1 MNSIRI
7 ILFLFF
13 ALSIAGCR
21 QIFGDREQPELI
33 VQPPDEAEKIIITS
47 PVHGSIWKKG
57 DVIKIKWIAPTI
69 ENIKIQLYRK
79 STYKLTI
86 AVNIENNGIYEWV
99 IPDDIEFSNH
109 YLFKVSNQ
117 KKSIVY
123 NYSGRFAIQ

>member
-7 ILFLFF
+7 ILFLLFVLLF
-13 ALSIAGCR
+13 AGCR
-21 QIFGDREQPELI
+21 QIFGDREQPESL
-33 VQPPDEAEKIIITS
+33 VQPPDEAGEIIITS

-86 AVNIENNGIYEWV
+86 AGNIKNNGIYEWV
-99 IPDDIEFSNH
+99 IPDDIAFSNH

-117 KKSIVY
+117 KKSSVY